1 MDMSNSRI
9 KLPVHG
15 HEELI
20 SKYEG
25 QHPLYV
31 ELANR
36 VRQVL
41 VDLLED
47 ISIQMIECR
56 AKTVDSLAKKVCRPG
71 KNYSHELSSLP
82 DLAGVRVIAQ
92 YLADI
97 DSINS
102 IIRKTF
108 EVIES
113 ESDDKADAL
122 DVDKF
127 GYRSVHFVVTQKS
140 ERLTL
145 PEWKRFQGMKVEIQ
159 VRTVLQHAWT
169 AVSHALNYKH
179 EEDVAKPLRRKH
191 NRLAGLFELAD
202 EQFCELRSEREDLS
216 VRYDERIRKG
226 NFEIEITPDNLS
238 SYIDSAGADGVY
250 QSYAQQIGWT
260 VVPFCHNSRYDDY
273 EDLAGICDLV
283 GITTIQEF
291 HNFLE
296 DMKEGQ
302 AGIHC
307 LAALEDAS
315 PGGWSAS
322 PLFIVQLILVAS
334 RGANIDPHKM
344 MDRVEW
350 DEFTAETALE
360 IARKLAGRGS
370 DE

>member
-1 MDMSNSRI
+1 MSNSRI
-9 KLPVHG
+9 KSPVPG

-25 QHPLYV
+25 QYPQYV

-36 VRQVL
+36 VRQL
-41 VDLLED
+41 LADLLED

-56 AKTVDSLAKKVCRPG
+56 AKTVDSLAEKVCRPG

-82 DLAGVRVIAQ
+82 DLAGVRVIAH

-102 IIRKTF
+102 VIRKTF

-127 GYRSVHFVVTQKS
+127 GYRSVHFVVTQKP
-140 ERLTL
+140 ERLNL
-145 PEWKRFQGMKVEIQ
+145 PEWKKFQGMKVEIQ
-159 VRTVLQHAWT
+159 VRTVLQHAWA
-169 AVSHALNYKH
+169 AVSHALSYKH
-179 EEDVAKPLRRKH
+179 EEDVAKPLRRKL

-216 VRYDERIRKG
+216 VRYDERIRNG
-226 NFEIEITPDNLS
+226 HFEIEITPDNLAT
-238 SYIDSAGADGVY
+238 YINSTGADIAY
-250 QSYAQQIGWT
+250 QSFAQEIGWT
-260 VVPFCHNSRYDDY
+260 VVPFCHNSRYDDF

-283 GITTIQEF
+283 GIKTIQEF
-291 HNFLE
+291 HCFLE
-296 DMKEGQ
+296 DMKQ
-302 AGIHC
+302 NQKGIIC
-307 LAALEDAS
+307 LKELEAAS

-322 PLFIVQLILVAS
+322 PLFIVQLILLA
-334 RGANIDPHKM
+334 RLGA
-344 MDRVEW
+344 RVDYNQMKERVNW
-350 DEFTAETALE
+350 DGPTAETALE
-360 IARKLAGRGS
+360 VARKRVS
-370 DE
+370 